1 MRKLHAFYPFVFL
14 LIGTLLMRCSNGP
27 DEIKDFHLVTAD
39 SIIGQYNAGRAE
51 WDRGQ
56 KIEGNVTITATKY
69 LTTIDVEPDSSHHV
83 FSFFL
88 QVENNEANLLS
99 VAPGR
104 AEVIYL
110 DRDLIV
116 NSLVTKRILYF
127 KMKSDKKPSYLE
139 GLKDMKEYAGY
150 GLGMRKVAKGYK
162 IESAPFCSCISVD
175 TKGWN
180 CPSGGEGA
188 LSCGVGNDVG
198 NCRINCSGQ
207 TFACCDSRTN

>member
-1 MRKLHAFYPFVFL
+1 MHNRNAFYPFVILF
-14 LIGTLLMRCSNGP
+14 IGNLFMHCTNGP
-27 DEIKDFHLVTAD
+27 GETKDLHLMTSD
-39 SIIGQYNAGRAE
+39 SILSQYNAGRSE

-69 LTTIDVEPDSSHHV
+69 MTTIDVEPDSSHYV

-88 QVENNEANLLS
+88 QVEDNETNLLS

-127 KMKSDKKPSYLE
+127 KIKSDKKPSYLE
-139 GLKDMKEYAGY
+139 DLKGMTEYSGY

-162 IESAPFCSCISVD
+162 LESAPFCSCISVD

-180 CPSGGEGA
+180 CPAGGESE
-188 LSCGVGNDVG
+188 LSCGIGNDVG

-207 TFACCDSRTN
+207 TFACCDSRSN

>member
-1 MRKLHAFYPFVFL
+1 MRNCNAFYPFLFL
-14 LIGTLLMRCSNGP
+14 FMGTLFMHCLNGP
-27 DEIKDFHLVTAD
+27 GGKKDFHLVTAD
-39 SIIGQYNAGRAE
+39 SIIGQYNTGREE

-69 LTTIDVEPDSSHHV
+69 LTTIDVEPDSSHYV

-88 QVENNEANLLS
+88 QVENNETNLLS

-127 KMKSDKKPSYLE
+127 KIKSDKMPVYLE

-150 GLGMRKVAKGYK
+150 GLGMRKIAKGYRL
-162 IESAPFCSCISVD
+162 ESAPFCSCISVN
-175 TKGWN
+175 TKGWK
-180 CPSGGEGA
+180 CPSGGESE